1 MRRVIRLLALGLA
14 LALALTACG
23 AQETAPGLTLRIA
36 MADSPATLDPALV
49 STDTEKTLAGHLFEN
64 LMKLTPEGVMPAM
77 CRSYEVTDNLDGTET
92 YTFALRDGVTWSD
105 GRAVTAG
112 DFVFA
117 WQRLAD
123 PETGS
128 PNAALLDM
136 VAGYEEARSG
146 DVHALQVSAAD
157 EHTLVVALNCHCPY
171 FLSTICTAAATCPVR
186 ADVVS
191 QSGWDMNLASITTN
205 GPYVLS
211 RRTADGVEL
220 TAAEGYYDAGRMGV
234 TTLRFTYN
242 VDTAAAMAQ
251 YEAGELDVV
260 MDAAAHDDAVLSY
273 LPQTT
278 VLLANQMAGSVRNE
292 TLRRCLSAVI
302 DRNALAALAGEGCM
316 AVGGIVP
323 RGTVATQG
331 GAFRD
336 LSTDPIDN
344 TPENYETIAAA
355 AVTELAESG
364 ALSTISETEN
374 GMISLV
380 YESGNEEVAKALQ
393 QVWKDKLGVRVLLRG
408 MDSESLA
415 AALARGEFALALTDL
430 TSDRNDALGFL
441 GRFSTGAEG
450 NFGSYH
456 SGAYDLL
463 MRCAAAAKSAEARDA
478 YLVDAED
485 LLIDSGYVM
494 PLYGATHYW
503 LVRPNLT
510 GALDNGQDTHYF
522 TYVREIPAA

>member
-1 MRRVIRLLALGLA
+1 
-14 LALALTACG
+14 
-23 AQETAPGLTLRIA
+23 
-36 MADSPATLDPALV
+36 
-49 STDTEKTLAGHLFEN
+49 
-64 LMKLTPEGVMPAM
+64 
-77 CRSYEVTDNLDGTET
+77 
-92 YTFALRDGVTWSD
+92 
-105 GRAVTAG
+105 
-112 DFVFA
+112 
-117 WQRLAD
+117 
-123 PETGS
+123 
-128 PNAALLDM
+128 
-136 VAGYEEARSG
+136 
-146 DVHALQVSAAD
+146 
-157 EHTLVVALNCHCPY
+157 
-171 FLSTICTAAATCPVR
+171 
-186 ADVVS
+186 
-191 QSGWDMNLASITTN
+191 
-205 GPYVLS
+205 
-211 RRTADGVEL
+211 
-220 TAAEGYYDAGRMGV
+220 
-234 TTLRFTYN
+234 
-242 VDTAAAMAQ
+242 
-251 YEAGELDVV
+251 
-260 MDAAAHDDAVLSY
+260 
-273 LPQTT
+273 
-278 VLLANQMAGSVRNE
+278 
-292 TLRRCLSAVI
+292 
-302 DRNALAALAGEGCM
+302 M

-344 TPENYETIAAA
+344 TPENYETIASAA
-355 AVTELAESG
+355 AAALAESG

-374 GMISLV
+374 GMISLA
-380 YESGNEEVAKALQ
+380 YEAGNEEVAKALQ

-415 AALARGEFALALTDL
+415 AALTRGEFALALTDL

-456 SGAYDLL
+456 SSAYDLL

-478 YLVDAED
+478 YLVDAEE